1 MSLVEIIFIAI
12 TFMFLIAFIVTS
24 LFIIIKQKDKIL
36 KIAGFISLIFIMC
49 LTIALII
56 FII

>member
-12 TFMFLIAFIVTS
+12 TFMFLITFIAVS
-24 LFIIIKQKDKIL
+24 LFIIIKQKDRIL
-36 KIAGFISLIFIMC
+36 KIAGFISLIFTIC